1 MAASGRRGGLWEV
14 LVFDRMITGP
24 VIHLVYWAGMAVI
37 LVAALSV
44 VGASIGVF
52 FREGSW
58 ASLLLA
64 LPVLIVGLVVVGAL
78 GLLWRAMCEFYVVIF
93 RIGDDL
99 SALRRAAEE
108 EQRRAGVQR

>member
-1 MAASGRRGGLWEV
+1 MAGSGRRGGLWEV

-37 LVAALSV
+37 LGAAPSV

-64 LPVLIVGLVVVGAL
+64 LPVLILLLLARPLAAALLLAGFLTRVLALLSGMSLVRHA
-78 GLLWRAMCEFYVVIF
+78 RSPF
-93 RIGDDL
+93 R
-99 SALRRAAEE
+99 
-108 EQRRAGVQR
+108 